1 MKKISNFASKLNAT
15 QVINKKGLAT
25 IKGGQGDPP
34 PWGDAKVKSDPPP
47 FGHQEN

>member
-1 MKKISNFASKLNAT
+1 MNKLSNFASNLNAT

-25 IKGGQGDPP
+25 IKGGQGDLP

>member
-1 MKKISNFASKLNAT
+1 MKNISKFASKLTAT

-34 PWGDAKVKSDPPP
+34 PWGDQVTMTR
-47 FGHQEN
+47 HQSS

>member
-1 MKKISNFASKLNAT
+1 MKNISKFASKLTAT

-34 PWGDAKVKSDPPP
+34 PWGDQVKGDPPP
-47 FGHQEN
+47 WG

>member
-1 MKKISNFASKLNAT
+1 MNNSIKNFANKVNAT

-34 PWGDAKVKSDPPP
+34 PWGDARVSDPPP
-47 FGHQEN
+47 FG